1 MNSKSK
7 FAIVFS
13 VIIMAIC
20 MVFLIATGIMSLA
33 KSGSASP
40 EAAQKGEVCEFT
52 AQYASEAL
60 ETSHSVNL
68 IPVGKEHYYV
78 VVSDDDIVKYLV
90 RAKPSWIKK
99 HFTADGTAIGNG
111 QKIKGVLT
119 RMDYDNKD
127 EIQKMNAQLA
137 GLGER
142 ANYLST
148 SLYIDMRYKEFGWLR
163 IFSGIGFVAML
174 VLTRF
179 ATVSGLNQGRSPL
192 KFVFGLVIIGVAI
205 LMLYTLIVGGIGI

>member
-1 MNSKSK
+1 M
-7 FAIVFS
+7 VFS

-20 MVFLIATGIMSLA
+20 MIFLIATGIMSLA
-33 KSGSASP
+33 KSGSASL

-60 ETSHSVNL
+60 ETSHSVNF

-78 VVSDDDIVKYLV
+78 VVSDDNIVKYLV

-119 RMDYDNKD
+119 RMDYDNRD
-127 EIQKMNAQLA
+127 EIQKMNSQLA
-137 GLGER
+137 GVGES

-148 SLYIDMRYKEFGWLR
+148 SLYIDARYKEFGWLR

-179 ATVSGLNQGRSPL
+179 ATVSGLNQSKSPL
-192 KFVFGLVIIGVAI
+192 KFVFGLVILGVAI
-205 LMLYTLIVGGIGI
+205 LMLYTLSVGGIGI